1 MIITEERIRRIVKEE
16 LRMVLLE
23 ANPYHDK
30 EGKLSDGGTGDVY
43 SITSPASKKYGNE
56 AKKGKMGKNG
66 RLGYRFGLPTKC
78 GRKHIDGRDID
89 PKISCSKYPK
99 PYYEKSVSEGLDLS
113 ADTELEVHGDE
124 LCFSIKD
131 IKQAFM
137 RRVEEGQQQARSSQE
152 ATRCRQLG
160 FTTFQDLLNSLNSAT
175 LAAKGELYKGS
186 KDGK

>member
-16 LRMVLLE
+16 IRIVLLE

-30 EGKLSDGGTGDVY
+30 EGKLSAGGTGDVY

-56 AKKGKMGKNG
+56 AKKGKIGKNG
-66 RLGYRFGLPTKC
+66 RLGYKFGMPSKC

-89 PKISCSKYPK
+89 PKTSCSNYPK
-99 PYYEKSVSEGLDLS
+99 PYYQKAVAEGLDLS
-113 ADTELEVHGDE
+113 ADTELELHGDE

-137 RRVEEGQQQARSSQE
+137 RRVHEAQQASGSSEE
-152 ATRCRQLG
+152 ARCRQLG